1 MRSICGQVLFSRL
14 LFFVFAT
21 LLAGCGGGSSGS
33 STTSAPAAAGASLIA
48 GTAVAAVA
56 NATIL
61 GAAALP
67 GDRASLGR
75 QIFTDRNL
83 SEPRGTACVACHQT
97 NLGFA
102 GNNGSLIGVAVG
114 SKPGSIGLRN
124 AMTNAY
130 SGFIPKFGFNT
141 GLEETEAIGGHFWD
155 GRSDTL
161 SLQALA
167 PFLNPLEMNNPDR
180 KSVVD
185 KIAASTYAPL
195 FKQEFGAAIFTDTDA
210 AFTQIGL
217 AIEAFER
224 STAMQ
229 SFSSKYDA
237 VVRAQVTFTP
247 PEARGMALFM
257 DAAKGNCAAC
267 HLMNPTSGK
276 PEDSLFSEFTYYAIG
291 IPRNTAIP
299 RNSDPSFYDLG
310 LCGPERTAPALP
322 ANALAGVT
330 IENFCGKF
338 RMPTLRNVAERQAFM
353 HNGFFK
359 DLRDVVRFYS
369 NRKIT
374 STSNDLPAKYQANI
388 EKVKAPF
395 NRAATD
401 GPALSEPEVN
411 DIVAFLRTLSDGYR
425 AP

>member
-1 MRSICGQVLFSRL
+1 MYAMPGQTRFLRVACFTVAL
-14 LFFVFAT
+14 
-21 LLAGCGGGSSGS
+21 LLAGCGGGGGG
-33 STTSAPAAAGASLIA
+33 TTAAPAA
-48 GTAVAAVA
+48 VA
-56 NATIL
+56 T
-61 GAAALP
+61 AAATPAAATAAELTIATVP
-67 GDRASLGR
+67 GDRVTLG
-75 QIFTDRNL
+75 QLIFTDRNL
-83 SEPRGTACVACHQT
+83 SEPRGTACVACHQA
-97 NLGFA
+97 NMGFA
-102 GNNGSLIGVAVG
+102 GNNGSVIGVAAG
-114 SKPGSIGLRN
+114 SRPGSIGLRN

-130 SGFIPKFGFNT
+130 AGFVPALKFNT
-141 GLEETEAIGGHFWD
+141 SATETEAVGGHFWD
-155 GRSDTL
+155 GRADTL
-161 SLQALA
+161 ALQALG

-195 FKQEFGAAIFTDTDA
+195 FRQEFGATIFSDTDA

-224 STAMQ
+224 STALQ

-237 VVRAQVTFTP
+237 VVRSQASFTAL
-247 PEARGMALFM
+247 EARGMALFM

-267 HLMNPTSGK
+267 HLMNPGTGK
-276 PEDSLFSEFTYYAIG
+276 PEDSLFSDFAYYATG

-310 LCGPERTAPALP
+310 LCGPERTAPKLP
-322 ANALAGVT
+322 ANVLPGVT

-338 RMPTLRNVAERQAFM
+338 RMPTLRNVAERPALM
-353 HNGFFK
+353 HNGVFR

-369 NRKIT
+369 GRKIN
-374 STSNDLPAKYQANI
+374 STSNDLPPQYQANI
-388 EKVKAPF
+388 GKVKAPF
-395 NRAATD
+395 NRAAGS
-401 GPALSEPEVN
+401 GPALTEPEVN

>member
-1 MRSICGQVLFSRL
+1 MRSTPLIHGQAQLSRVA
-14 LFFVFAT
+14 FFVFVL
-21 LLAGCGGGSSGS
+21 LLAGCGGGGGGTATV
-33 STTSAPAAAGASLIA
+33 TTTAAPTPVAAAAEV
-48 GTAVAAVA
+48 TAAAV
-56 NATIL
+56 
-61 GAAALP
+61 P
-67 GDRASLGR
+67 GDRATLG
-75 QIFTDRNL
+75 QLIFTDRNL
-83 SEPRGTACVACHQT
+83 SEPRGTACVACHQA
-97 NLGFA
+97 NMGFA
-102 GNNGSLIGVAVG
+102 GNNGSVIGVATG

-130 SGFIPKFGFNT
+130 TGFVPAFAFNT
-141 GLEETEAIGGHFWD
+141 NAVETEAVGGHFWD
-155 GRSDTL
+155 GRADTL
-161 SLQALA
+161 ALQALA

-180 KSVVD
+180 KSVID
-185 KIAASTYAPL
+185 KIAASSYAPL
-195 FKQEFGAAIFTDTDA
+195 FRREFGAAVFADTDA

-224 STAMQ
+224 SAAMQ

-237 VVRAQVTFTP
+237 MVRKQATFTP

-257 DAAKGNCAAC
+257 DAGKGNCAAC

-276 PEDSLFSEFTYYAIG
+276 PEDSIFSEFTYYATG
-291 IPRNTAIP
+291 VPRNTAIP

-322 ANALAGVT
+322 ANVLPGVT

-338 RMPTLRNVAERQAFM
+338 RMPTLRNVAERPAFM

-369 NRKIT
+369 NRKINAT
-374 STSNDLPAKYQANI
+374 TNDLPAKYQVNI

-401 GPALSEPEVN
+401 GPALTEPEVN

>member
-1 MRSICGQVLFSRL
+1 MRSNHNQTRFSRAAL
-14 LFFVFAT
+14 FVFSL
-21 LLAGCGGGSSGS
+21 LLAGCGGGGGS
-33 STTSAPAAAGASLIA
+33 TPAMATAGSPDPAIAATEA
-48 GTAVAAVA
+48 TVATVA
-56 NATIL
+56 
-61 GAAALP
+61 
-67 GDRASLGR
+67 GDRVTLG
-75 QIFTDRNL
+75 QLIFNDRNL
-83 SEPRGTACVACHQT
+83 SEPRGTACVACHQANT
-97 NLGFA
+97 GFA
-102 GNNGSLIGVAVG
+102 NNNGSVAGVATG

-130 SGFIPKFGFNT
+130 SGFVPTFGFNT
-141 GLEETEAIGGHFWD
+141 TTTETEAAGGHFWD
-155 GRSDTL
+155 GRADTL
-161 SLQALA
+161 ALQALG
-167 PFLNPLEMNNPDR
+167 PFLNPLEMNNADQ

-185 KIAASTYAPL
+185 KISASAYAPL
-195 FKQEFGAAIFTDTDA
+195 FRQEFGTAIFSDSDA

-224 STAMQ
+224 SAALQPFT
-229 SFSSKYDA
+229 SKYDA
-237 VVRAQVTFTP
+237 IVRAKATFTP
-247 PEARGMALFM
+247 PETRGMALFM
-257 DAAKGNCAAC
+257 DATKGNCAAC
-267 HLMNPTSGK
+267 HLMNPGTGK
-276 PEDSLFSEFTYYAIG
+276 PEDSLFSEFTYYATG

-310 LCGPERTAPALP
+310 LCGPERKVPSLP
-322 ANALAGVT
+322 ANVLPGVT

-369 NRKIT
+369 NRKIN
-374 STSNDLPAKYQANI
+374 STSNDLPAAYQANI

-401 GPALSEPEVN
+401 GPALTEPEIN

-425 AP
+425 AR

>member
-1 MRSICGQVLFSRL
+1 MRSICGQVLFLRL
-14 LFFVFAT
+14 LFLVFAT
-21 LLAGCGGGSSGS
+21 FLAGCGGGN
-33 STTSAPAAAGASLIA
+33 STTSSPAAAAASVI
-48 GTAVAAVA
+48 GSTAVAAVA
-56 NATIL
+56 NATPV
-61 GAAALP
+61 GVAAVL
-67 GDRASLGR
+67 GDRASLGQ

-141 GLEETEAIGGHFWD
+141 SAEETEAIGGHFWD

-161 SLQALA
+161 SLQAVA

-195 FKQEFGAAIFTDTDA
+195 FKQEFGAAIFSDTDA

-237 VVRAQVTFTP
+237 MVRAQATFTP

-276 PEDSLFSEFTYYAIG
+276 PEDSLFSEFTYYATG
-291 IPRNTAIP
+291 IPRNMAIP

-310 LCGPERTAPALP
+310 LCGPERTAPTLP
-322 ANALAGVT
+322 ANAIAGVT

-338 RMPTLRNVAERQAFM
+338 RMPTLRNVAERPAFM

-401 GPALSEPEVN
+401 GPALTEAEVN